1 MRYGLIGEKL
11 GHSFSREI
19 HEKLGRYEYE
29 IVELAADKLPGFL
42 EQKNFDGINVTIPY
56 KQAVIPYLDEISDS
70 AKEIGA
76 VNTIVNRNGKL
87 TGYNTDASGLKML
100 MNRAGADPAGRTV
113 MIAGSGG
120 TSRTAEW
127 VARDMGASQ
136 VVRLSRSGRN
146 GAVTYETAYEKY
158 AGAEILINT
167 TPSGMYPDIEGMPVD
182 LSRFSCIESVID
194 VIYNPLRTGL
204 VSGARKKGIRAENG
218 LYMLVAQA
226 MQAAEL
232 FTGTPADDEETER
245 IYREV
250 LAEKSSIVLVGM
262 PGSGKSTVGRILA
275 DQLGRDLIETD
286 EMIKLETGME
296 IPEIFD
302 RYGETYFR
310 DLESRIIYRSSET
323 GGKIISTGGGAVL
336 RPENTDNLRRN
347 GTIVFLDRPPEE
359 LIPTDDRPLADSMD
373 KILLLY
379 EKRYPLYTGAADIR
393 IRVCGTPE
401 ETADMIWRTMH

>member
-1 MRYGLIGEKL
+1 MNYGLIGEKL

-204 VSGARKKGIRAENG
+204 VSGARKQGIRAENG

-310 DLESRIIYRSSET
+310 DLESIIIYRSSET